1 MLPLATP
8 SFTSRVNDPASVDAA
23 ILSRFSTRAYLPRAV
38 DRSVLQEV
46 LELAAALEAASE
58 HPVAAA
64 IVSHARSRGVPIGVE
79 LVYLLGPGNKVAYGV
94 QMGSAVAAFPT
105 LQPTFDAIAGSFKAL
120 K

>member
-1 MLPLATP
+1 M
-8 SFTSRVNDPASVDAA
+8 
-23 ILSRFSTRAYLPRAV
+23 TR
-38 DRSVLQEV
+38 RSIA
-46 LELAAALEAASE
+46 LAALAPAGYTLDQLDHDMLALVQTEPNYAAVL
-58 HPVAAA
+58 HDKVTVNGLKAYR
-64 IVSHARSRGVPIGVE
+64 IIYTRTLGGVPVGVE